1 MNLLMS
7 VADRRLVFAACAV
20 VPLLVLVWLGADQNW
35 DLANYHLYNP
45 HAWLTGR
52 YATDIAPAQIQTW
65 HSPLLDVPLY
75 LLVRA
80 DAHSLLISLWL
91 CIPAA
96 VALLA
101 GHALLERLLG
111 RHANVWE
118 VLAFVAIAASGAAF
132 MPTIGSSMN
141 DSYVAAGALLALAVA
156 CHPRPSWR
164 TWMLAGLIAGF
175 TAGLKLTAALYCIG
189 LLAAVCAAG
198 PARQL
203 PARVVAL
210 GVGGLAG
217 FLLAYLPW
225 GLYLWQAHGNPL
237 FPYFNNI
244 FQSPDLPAESMTDA
258 RFRPK
263 TLVDALLVP
272 FRLLAAGTNYSEL
285 TARDPRLLAG
295 LLCSIAL
302 GWPRRPA
309 SSDRSG
315 RMVAAFFLVSY
326 TLWVIQYGI
335 LRYTTSLEVL
345 AGAMLLAVLS
355 RLPMR
360 AYPLMATTLALAF
373 VAVTVRPDWG
383 RRPFTRHFLVADWP
397 TLPADAMVVTSSG
410 APLGF
415 FMLGLP
421 DRIPAIALSNNV
433 MNPRRCTGLQARAEA
448 RIRAHRGSLWLLE
461 EDRQD
466 PDIERGRGLARDYYG
481 LHVDATCTYIRST
494 FGRVRLCPLQ
504 RSPDPIPTHCAMPKA
519 KH

>member
-1 MNLLMS
+1 MNHLMS

-20 VPLLVLVWLGADQNW
+20 VPLLVVVWLGADQNW

-80 DAHSLLISLWL
+80 DAHSLLIGLWL
-91 CIPAA
+91 TMPAM

-101 GHALLERLLG
+101 GHALLERLLE
-111 RHANVWE
+111 RHARVWE
-118 VLAFVAIAASGAAF
+118 VLAFIAIAASGAAF

-156 CHPRPSWR
+156 CHPLPSWR

-203 PARVVAL
+203 PARVAAL

-217 FLLAYLPW
+217 FLVAYLPW

-272 FRLLAAGTNYSEL
+272 VRLLGTSMRFSEID
-285 TARDPRLLAG
+285 ARDPRLLAG
-295 LLCSIAL
+295 LLCSVILA
-302 GWPRRPA
+302 WPRRDVGA
-309 SSDRSG
+309 EVSRSA

-326 TLWVIQYGI
+326 GLWVLQYGI
-335 LRYTTSLEVL
+335 LRYTTPLEVL
-345 AGAMLLAVLS
+345 AGAMLLAVLA

-360 AYPLMATTLALAF
+360 VYPLVATILALAF

-383 RRPFTRHFLVADWP
+383 RRPFTRHFLAADWP

-421 DRIPAIALSNNV
+421 DRIPAIAVSNNV
-433 MNPRRCTGLQARAEA
+433 MNPRRCTGLQVRAEA
-448 RIRAHRGSLWLLE
+448 RIRAHPGSFWLLE
-461 EDRQD
+461 SEAQQKSRHGQD
-466 PDIERGRGLARDYYG
+466 VAHERYG
-481 LHVDATCTYIRST
+481 LRVAGNCTRMRSSL
-494 FGRVRLCPLQ
+494 GGLRLCPLARQ
-504 RSPDPIPTHCAMPKA
+504 EVAPSPSKCRR
-519 KH
+519 